1 MSTVGNL
8 VRTNG
13 RSILT
18 VQEGESVFEALTL
31 MARHDVGAVGV
42 TFGGELRGIFTERDY
57 ARKVILLGRSSRD
70 CTVAELMSPAVFVK
84 SDCPIEEAM
93 ALMTSSGKRVRYLVV
108 SEGEAPLGIVSIGDL
123 VKSRMADQQATIAN
137 LENYILGQ
145 G

>member
-42 TFGGELRGIFTERDY
+42 TFGGVLRGIFTERDY

-84 SDCPIEEAM
+84 ADCPIEEAM

-137 LENYILGQ
+137 LESYILGQ
-145 G
+145 V